1 MTDLTPNDLSH
12 LSDEEF
18 NALCPQGEHAP
29 GPEPLSPAAQAIV
42 KAFDDRYELLGPLED
57 DWQEQCLAAALRAAA
72 DQVVPKEVFNRRGMR
87 PGGTGSIA
95 PDEFK
100 QDQRFETRCKLLAIA
115 TELEG
120 PAQ

>member
-29 GPEPLSPAAQAIV
+29 GPEPLSPAAQAV
-42 KAFDDRYELLGPLED
+42 LDAMRKELDYAPIRHLQWAG
-57 DWQEQCLAAALRAAA
+57 AAAIRELA
-72 DQVVPKEVFNRRGMR
+72 DQVVPERLLCTRTAEERTLYHEGR
-87 PGGTGSIA
+87 LDAAI
-95 PDEFK
+95 
-100 QDQRFETRCKLLAIA
+100 RFRAEILAIA

-120 PAQ
+120 Q